1 MNLEQIKNDINVV
14 IEAIYNN
21 DKKDAVTM
29 LKEMQNE
36 LIILNELYN

>member
-1 MNLEQIKNDINVV
+1 MNLEAIKNDINIV

-21 DKKDAVTM
+21 DKEDAVTM

>member
-1 MNLEQIKNDINVV
+1 MNLEAIKNDINIV

-21 DKKDAVTM
+21 DKEYAVTM
-29 LKEMQNE
+29 LKEMQEE

>member
-1 MNLEQIKNDINVV
+1 MNLEAIKNDINIV
-14 IEAIYNN
+14 IEAIYNG
-21 DKKDAVTM
+21 DKEEAVTM

>member
-1 MNLEQIKNDINVV
+1 MNLEQIKNDINIV

-21 DKKDAVTM
+21 DKEDAVTM
-29 LKEMQNE
+29 LEEIKNE

>member
-1 MNLEQIKNDINVV
+1 MNLEAIKNDINIV
-14 IEAIYNN
+14 IEAICNN
-21 DKKDAVTM
+21 DKEDAVTM

>member
-1 MNLEQIKNDINVV
+1 MNLEAIKNDINIV

-21 DKKDAVTM
+21 DKEDAVTM
-29 LKEMQNE
+29 LLEMQNE